1 MSDPQDKAT
10 HEAHLRAA
18 DQHDLAA
25 QAHRTAAE
33 HNEKGNDSEESWHAQ
48 RALEYS
54 DHAYK
59 LAKKAHNKSGRMEAV

>member
-1 MSDPQDKAT
+1 M
-10 HEAHLRAA
+10 HESHRRAA
-18 DQHDLAA
+18 EQHELAA

-33 HNEKGNDSEESWHAQ
+33 HNEKGDNIAGKWHAE

-59 LAKKAHNKSGRMEAV
+59 LAREAHAKSGKIGAI

>member
-1 MSDPQDKAT
+1 MHD
-10 HEAHLRAA
+10 AHRRAA
-18 DQHDLAA
+18 ELHELAA

-33 HNEKGNDSEESWHAQ
+33 HNEKGEGLAGSWHAD

-59 LAKKAHNKSGRMEAV
+59 LAKDAHAKSGQIRNL